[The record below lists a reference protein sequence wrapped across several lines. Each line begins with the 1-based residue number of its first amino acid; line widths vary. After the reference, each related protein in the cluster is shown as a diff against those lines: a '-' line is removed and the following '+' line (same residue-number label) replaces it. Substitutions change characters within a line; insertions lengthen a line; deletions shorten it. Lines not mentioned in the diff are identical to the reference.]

1 MYVTSYKEM
10 GSKEQTVLQQLS
22 EGISKENMKTITLE
36 DGKEVKIS
44 DESDKAMA
52 DSIQSKRWKPEVD
65 EDYWYVRDDGGDC
78 DVGHSYWTYDET
90 DKFHYKT
97 GNIYRT
103 KEKAKTAL
111 ARIIALADVR
121 EYILDNDLQVD
132 NVDWS
137 DRWQNKCSISYNR
150 NTDEFCREFHWR
162 YQKLNELPFLKSTEA
177 TNQVVKAKK
186 KELLVIFNVK

>member
-1 MYVTSYKEM
+1 
-10 GSKEQTVLQQLS
+10 
-22 EGISKENMKTITLE
+22 MKTITLE
-36 DGKEVKIS
+36 DGQQVKIS
-44 DESDKAMA
+44 DESYKAIA
-52 DSIQSKRWKPEVD
+52 DSIQSKRWKPEED
-65 EDYWYVRDDGGDC
+65 ETFWYVVDDG
-78 DVGHSYWTYDET
+78 DVGHSYWADNKT
-90 DKFHYKT
+90 DKYRYKT
-97 GNIYRT
+97 GNCYRT
-103 KEKAKTAL
+103 KEKAKPDL

-137 DRWQNKCSISYNR
+137 DRWQNKCSISYNH

-177 TNQVVKAKK
+177 TNQVIQAKR